1 MSLDTIMNLI
11 FSLIMINL
19 IMLGAVMIICILT
32 LKKYQHYIDEK
43 EIEETMNK
51 ILKDK
56 AEEKIEIL

>member
-19 IMLGAVMIICILT
+19 IMLGSVMAMCLVA
-32 LKKYQHYIDEK
+32 LRKYRNYIDEK

-51 ILKDK
+51 VLKDK
-56 AEEKIEIL
+56 SEENIEVL